1 MENSRLLIVE
11 DEVDISNLLKLYF
24 SNLGYRI
31 ETAYKGS
38 EALEKTH
45 ANIPDLIILD
55 INLPDFDGY
64 EVCRQLRGK
73 MRTSNIP
80 IIFLT
85 QRDERGDRLQGLE
98 LGADDYVTKP
108 FDFDELKLRVQGAI
122 RRAERERLTD
132 PRTGL
137 PSGRLIEDQL
147 RKIIQTTDWAY
158 LDISINEFDSFSE
171 VYGFVAADDA
181 LRFTA
186 VVINDVLEEF
196 GATGD
201 FLGHSGGKNFV
212 VITKENK
219 SQELKIALKN
229 KFAEDIKAQYSF
241 TDRNNG
247 YVQLPDK
254 DGGFEKKPF
263 MTLAIGIVNP
273 LDTPISDIRE
283 ITELSV
289 IERRK
294 DV

>member
-1 MENSRLLIVE
+1 MENARLLIVE
-11 DEVDISNLLKLYF
+11 DEVDISNLLKIYF
-24 SNLGYRI
+24 SNLGYEI
-31 ETAYKGS
+31 ETAYKGG
-38 EALEKTH
+38 EALEKTQS
-45 ANIPDLIILD
+45 NLPDLIILD

-85 QRDERGDRLQGLE
+85 QRDERSDRLQGLE

-137 PSGRLIEDQL
+137 PSGRLIEEQL
-147 RKIIQTTDWAY
+147 REVIQKTDWAY
-158 LDISINEFDSFSE
+158 LDIAINEFESFSE

-181 LRFTA
+181 LRFTSML
-186 VVINDVLEEF
+186 INDVLETSERK
-196 GATGD
+196 GD
-201 FLGHSGGKNFV
+201 FLGHIGGKNFV
-212 VITKENK
+212 VITSSEK
-219 SQELKIALKN
+219 SKALKN
-229 KFAEDIKAQYSF
+229 ALKDKFALDIQSQYSF

-247 YVQLPDK
+247 FIQVPDK
-254 DGGFEKKPF
+254 NGNIEKKPF
-263 MTLAIGIVNP
+263 MTFSIGIVDP
-273 LDTPISDIRE
+273 SEMPIADIRE

-294 DV
+294 DI